1 MEQRMLRIR
10 WVLAVLCLLAFA
22 GPGADAYPPTLLL
35 GLQGGGYAFQSP
47 EDEDVLPLAAVNL
60 LAGWR
65 DALADGGYLGL
76 AASARVLTYFGSPM
90 VSADS
95 EKLSLEAGLP
105 LGRSL
110 VELEGGL
117 DASAVGD
124 GEDPAHLL
132 PSWQAGLRF
141 GPEGAQGIL
150 SYRGSYLYQPGDVE
164 DFLYQGLRLRGEW
177 ERSIQLGFWAG
188 LEGGWEYWP
197 QYLRYASGDTLDNP
211 TGEARQDVVGSLQAG
226 LDGLAGFFLDW
237 SLEASAGLR
246 WSTANRYPSV
256 LLGLEEGS
264 ENNLFADLRASLDWS
279 PHRAVGLRLEGFLR
293 QEWYLTR
300 AALTAAPYAHTGD
313 TLRVLSAGLAAR
325 ADWTP
330 NDRLFLVLEGSA
342 GRRFANDPAEAR
354 WSASLEAG
362 VEYRF

>member
-1 MEQRMLRIR
+1 MSRIR
-10 WVLAVLCLLAFA
+10 WVVAVLCLFAFA

-47 EDEDVLPLAAVNL
+47 EDEGVLPLAAVSL

-110 VELEGGL
+110 VELQGGL

-150 SYRGSYLYQPGDVE
+150 SYRGSYLYQPGGQE

-177 ERSIQLGFWAG
+177 ERSIQLGFSAG

-197 QYLRYASGDTLDNP
+197 EYWLLDSSGSSS
-211 TGEARQDVVGSLQAG
+211 GEARQDLVGSLQAG

-246 WSTANRYPSV
+246 WSTANRFISG
-256 LLGLEEGS
+256 LGLEEGS
-264 ENNLFADLRASLDWS
+264 ENNLFADVRASADWS

-300 AALTAAPYAHTGD
+300 AALTAALTDTGE

-330 NDRLFLVLEGSA
+330 NDRLFLILEGSA